1 MLAAGGAQ
9 LGDAEIEHF
18 QRPAPRDEEIG
29 RLDVAVHDTL
39 RVCGVEGIGHLHAQ
53 FQHLVGRQRP
63 LRDALLQRLAIEQFH
78 HHELLAL
85 MIADV
90 VERADVRVVQARDHP
105 CFAQEAL
112 HDLAIGLGLVGQ
124 ELDRHLAAEAG
135 VFGLVHH
142 PHAARA
148 EARQHAVVR
157 DGFTNHKFPV
167 SGSSSTSRIFFAS
180 CIGVNGF
187 CKKGLPSSS
196 TPVFTIA
203 SSV

>member
-1 MLAAGGAQ
+1 MDNALGVRRVERVRHLGAKR
-9 LGDAEIEHF
+9 EH
-18 QRPAPRDEEIG
+18 
-29 RLDVAVHDTL
+29 L
-39 RVCGVEGIGHLHAQ
+39 LH
-53 FQHLVGRQRP
+53 RQR
-63 LRDALLQRLAIEQFH
+63 AFGNAVLQRLPVEQFH